1 MSPLWW
7 NGYFFP
13 WRDLVKAQC
22 RWIMHTRG
30 EGRGWNRQT
39 NIVIFKFFLTCLK
52 IGILFHCFLRSSF
65 HEDHLLGAFPLH
77 PTCSWVKITCFMAV
91 QEWGGSRGG
100 PSPPFP
106 HSSVSLLLWPW
117 WHQDAGLCSFV
128 VETGRLVGPSQPP
141 VKSCRSQCR
150 GAVGMSHVHT
160 HVHWACIQVHTFLER
175 CPGAVVACTTS
186 CDVGIGVGPN
196 ILHHRLGRTPRLWFR
211 CDWGQ

>member
-13 WRDLVKAQC
+13 WRGLVKAQC

-106 HSSVSLLLWPW
+106 HSSASLLLWPW

-150 GAVGMSHVHT
+150 GAVGMYTCTHT
-160 HVHWACIQVHTFLER
+160 CALSLHTSTHLSREASR
-175 CPGAVVACTTS
+175 CCHGLH
-186 CDVGIGVGPN
+186 N
-196 ILHHRLGRTPRLWFR
+196 ILWCWH
-211 CDWGQ
+211 